1 MEYCSF
7 NIEDFVAIDKLY
19 QDNDTFDKFK
29 KQDFLLIQEWKD
41 TEGQNFIQKLNQ
53 NDNNRSYDYTY
64 KDRVAVIYDTNT
76 FELSY
81 SQAIELAYEE
91 PTTFEKIYTT
101 GRKKKNILVI
111 LTPKKS
117 VGSEL
122 TICIVNFHLSAYK
135 PASHP
140 GFHKRQL
147 SKLLKDAL
155 AIIGQQ
161 KHTNYAVI
169 IGGDTNYRNLGE
181 TSNNLLEEL
190 IDDIKIPSGGRL
202 RDVCETTCLNIKTQS
217 FSCTHEKGFAKSIAR
232 NISKKFI
239 TKVPNSS
246 PTKNYPSNSLDDNRL
261 DFIATNL
268 ETDFDKTTV
277 QKLCSASDHSVIF
290 AKSEFQINNIQS
302 DNIQRDDIISSNDI
316 DNSEFPINKTQGGIG
331 KTKKINKTRRIRLQK
346 ISKISKQNKTRI
358 KNKNQKQKQK
368 TKNKYYYKK

>member
-1 MEYCSF
+1 MNYCSF

-19 QDNDTFDKFK
+19 EDIDTFDKFK

-41 TEGQNFIQKLNQ
+41 PEGKNFIKKLNE
-53 NDNNRSYDYTY
+53 NNNRSYDYTY
-64 KDRVAVIYDTNT
+64 EDRVAVIYDTNT
-76 FELSY
+76 FKLHY
-81 SQAIELAYEE
+81 SEAIELAYEE

-117 VGSEL
+117 DSL
-122 TICIVNFHLSAYK
+122 NLKICIVNFHLSAYK
-135 PASHP
+135 PDSHP

-155 AIIGQQ
+155 AIIDG
-161 KHTNYAVI
+161 KRITDYAVI

-190 IDDIKIPSGGRL
+190 IDNTKIPSGGIL

-217 FSCTHEKGFAKSIAR
+217 FSCTHEKGFAKSVAR
-232 NISKKFI
+232 NVSKQFI
-239 TKVPNSS
+239 TKDPNSS
-246 PTKNYPSNSLDDNRL
+246 PNKNYPSNSLDDNRL

-290 AKSEFQINNIQS
+290 AKSEFQI
-302 DNIQRDDIISSNDI
+302 DDIIGRDAITEYDI
-316 DNSEFPINKTQGGIG
+316 DKTDLPINKIQGGIG

-346 ISKISKQNKTRI
+346 RVKYLN
-358 KNKNQKQKQK
+358 KNKKQKK
-368 TKNKYYYKK
+368 TKKQKKQK

>member
-41 TEGQNFIQKLNQ
+41 PEGQNFIENLNE

-64 KDRVAVIYDTNT
+64 EDRVAVIYDTNT

-81 SQAIELAYEE
+81 SEAIELAYEE

-101 GRKKKNILVI
+101 GRQKKNILVI
-111 LTPKKS
+111 LKPIKS
-117 VGSEL
+117 VSSEL

-147 SKLLKDAL
+147 SNLLKDAL
-155 AIIGQQ
+155 AIIEQQ
-161 KHTNYAVI
+161 GLTNYAVI

-190 IDDIKIPSGGRL
+190 IDNIEIPSGGIL

-217 FSCTHEKGFAKSIAR
+217 FSCTHEKGFAKSLAR
-232 NISKKFI
+232 NVSKQFI
-239 TKVPNSS
+239 TKDPNSS

-268 ETDFDKTTV
+268 ETNFDNTTV

-290 AKSEFQINNIQS
+290 AKSEFQI
-302 DNIQRDDIISSNDI
+302 DNIQRDNIISRNAITEYDI
-316 DNSEFPINKTQGGIG
+316 DKTDLPVNKKQGGIG
-331 KTKKINKTRRIRLQK
+331 KTKKINKTRKIRLQK
-346 ISKISKQNKTRI
+346 TSKISKQNKTRI
-358 KNKNQKQKQK
+358 KTKNKKQNKNKKQK
-368 TKNKYYYKK
+368 TKNKK